1 MTPGVRPLIAGN
13 WKMHGTLAEA
23 AGLAG
28 AVRKG
33 AAGLPADLLVC
44 PPFLHIAPLAGL
56 LAGSAVAVGAQD
68 CHAAPKG
75 AHTGDIAAPMLKDA
89 GASHV
94 ILGHSER
101 RTDHAETDAAVRA
114 KAEAA
119 AAAGLIPIV
128 CVGETEAERL
138 AGQAEAV
145 VARQLDGSLPA
156 DFAGIVAP
164 AGGAGIVA
172 YEPVWAIGTGRTPTE
187 ADIAAIHGAIR
198 GVLSARFGAAGAT
211 TRILYGGSMKPGN
224 AKAILA
230 LPNVDGGLV
239 GGASLVAGDFLA
251 IARAAG

>member
-1 MTPGVRPLIAGN
+1 MTPGVTPLIAGN
-13 WKMHGTLAEA
+13 WKMHGTMAETAALAV
-23 AGLAG
+23 
-28 AVRKG
+28 AVRDG
-33 AAGLPADLLVC
+33 AAGLPAELLVC
-44 PPFLHIAPLAGL
+44 PTFVHVAGVAAL
-56 LAGSAVAVGAQD
+56 LDGSAVAAGGQD
-68 CHAAPKG
+68 CHAAAKG
-75 AHTGDIAAPMLKDA
+75 AHTGDVSAAMLRDA
-89 GASHV
+89 GATHV

-101 RTDHAETDAAVRA
+101 RTDHGETDAAVRA

-119 AAAGLIPIV
+119 AAAGLVPIV

-145 VARQLDGSLPA
+145 VERQLAESLP
-156 DFAGIVAP
+156 
-164 AGGAGIVA
+164 GGFSGVIA

-198 GVLSARFGAAGAT
+198 ARLAARFGQAGQR

-239 GGASLVAGDFLA
+239 GGASLVAADFLA

>member
-1 MTPGVRPLIAGN
+1 MTPGVTPLIAGN
-13 WKMHGTLAEA
+13 WKMHGTMAETAALAV
-23 AGLAG
+23 
-28 AVRKG
+28 AVRDG
-33 AAGLPADLLVC
+33 AAGLPAELLVC
-44 PPFLHIAPLAGL
+44 PTFVHVAGVAAL
-56 LAGSAVAVGAQD
+56 LDGSAVAAGGQD
-68 CHAAPKG
+68 CHAAAKG
-75 AHTGDIAAPMLKDA
+75 AHTGDVSAAMLRDA
-89 GASHV
+89 GATHV

-101 RTDHAETDAAVRA
+101 RTDHGETDAAVRA

-119 AAAGLIPIV
+119 AAAGLVPIV

-145 VARQLDGSLPA
+145 VERQLAESLP
-156 DFAGIVAP
+156 DGFSGVI
-164 AGGAGIVA
+164 A

-187 ADIAAIHGAIR
+187 ADIPAIHGAIR
-198 GVLSARFGAAGAT
+198 ARLAARFGQAGQG

-239 GGASLVAGDFLA
+239 GGASLVAADFLA

>member
-1 MTPGVRPLIAGN
+1 
-13 WKMHGTLAEA
+13 
-23 AGLAG
+23 
-28 AVRKG
+28 
-33 AAGLPADLLVC
+33 
-44 PPFLHIAPLAGL
+44 
-56 LAGSAVAVGAQD
+56 VGAQD

-75 AHTGDIAAPMLKDA
+75 AHTGDVAAPMLRDA
-89 GASHV
+89 GATHV

-119 AAAGLIPIV
+119 AASGLIPIV

-145 VARQLDGSLPA
+145 VVRQLQGSLPYG
-156 DFAGIVAP
+156 FAGI
-164 AGGAGIVA
+164 IA

-187 ADIAAIHGAIR
+187 ADIAAIHGTIR
-198 GVLSARFGAAGAT
+198 AALAARFGAAGGQM
-211 TRILYGGSMKPGN
+211 RILYGGSMKPGN

-239 GGASLVAGDFLA
+239 GGASLVADDFLA